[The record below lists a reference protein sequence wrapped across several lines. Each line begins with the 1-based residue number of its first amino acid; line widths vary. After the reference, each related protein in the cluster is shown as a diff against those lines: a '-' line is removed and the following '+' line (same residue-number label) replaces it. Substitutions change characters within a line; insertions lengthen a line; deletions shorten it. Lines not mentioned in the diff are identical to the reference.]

1 MNIVTHLL
9 LTLSSVRSN
18 LLWSQYDPQVQSDDV
33 CLRDLLV
40 IIVSIR
46 RLVQCLNTVPLQ
58 DLTENLLQMI

>member
-40 IIVSIR
+40 IIFSIR